1 MFTRIRVEKV
11 LGRLWDGE
19 GDAIKML
26 QSCEG
31 DSVDQQLHGGGVAGE
46 LINGQNPPQ
55 HHLPLGTTKRWHHQ
69 PRTITQQQIILQKQ
83 SLQINIFLKI
93 ISRKDFWLF

>member
-26 QSCEG
+26 QSWEG
-31 DSVDQQLHGGGVAGE
+31 DSVDQQLHGGRVAGE
-46 LINGQNPPQ
+46 LINGQDPPRTT
-55 HHLPLGTTKRWHHQ
+55 TTKSWHHQ

-83 SLQINIFLKI
+83 SLQLIQKKSTFFKI
-93 ISRKDFWLF
+93 SSRKDFRLF